1 MRKRVFILFV
11 GVLMIM
17 SLLACGSRYHIHF
30 DGYGLE
36 SPKTSYADGEPVTV
50 YYSMIAT
57 DTDYSFFTDSE
68 DVELTQTYDDKHGFV
83 LKFNMPA
90 HDVTIS
96 VKSRNSM
103 EYLPNPGTSI
113 QQE

>member
-1 MRKRVFILFV
+1 MKKYKMRKRIFILFF
-11 GVLMIM
+11 GVLMVM
-17 SLLACGSRYHIHF
+17 SFTGCGNKYHLHF

-57 DTDYSFFTDSE
+57 DTDYSFFVDCE
-68 DVELTQTYDDKHGFV
+68 DIELSQSYDDKHGFV

-90 HDVTIS
+90 HDVTVS

-103 EYLPNPGTSI
+103 EYVPES
-113 QQE
+113 E

>member
-1 MRKRVFILFV
+1 MRKGVLILFI

-17 SLLACGSRYHIHF
+17 SLLACGSKYHLHF

-36 SPKTSYADGEPVTV
+36 SPKTAYADGEPVTV

-57 DTDYSFFTDSE
+57 DTDYSFFVDSE
-68 DVELTQTYDDKHGFV
+68 DIELIQTYDDKHGYV

-90 HDVTIS
+90 HDVTVS

-103 EYLPNPGTSI
+103 EMQSNTI
-113 QQE
+113 RQK